1 MLHNFIYIKI
11 RISVNSH
18 LVIGLAYVMLCIS
31 DEGWS
36 TIHFII
42 NLYIINMQ
50 TLWESNA
57 ISHAMNGEN

>member
-18 LVIGLAYVMLCIS
+18 LVIANVMLCIS

>member
-18 LVIGLAYVMLCIS
+18 LVIAYMMLCIS